1 MILNTIAIACL
12 IGLNVVRVIIL
23 FCKVSNEIMEMIY
36 ERALKDRFEEKVQF
50 SVDFLI
56 QNQKLAY
63 QF

>member
-1 MILNTIAIACL
+1 M
-12 IGLNVVRVIIL
+12 

-50 SVDFLI
+50 SVDFLV